1 MSKKDKTAE
10 ESKDVEIK
18 QEGPK
23 TPDTPV
29 SNVRSF
35 FTKEIN
41 DQIAEMGPKEMESIL
56 KGLIESREFIA
67 ILKYS
72 SLRTPLLDAT
82 LRSTDPLKEASKISW
97 AQGALA
103 GLSDLETYII
113 ELNAPKSAEEQE
125 SESTE
130 NKQEGVIIG

>member
-1 MSKKDKTAE
+1 MAKKDKG
-10 ESKDVEIK
+10 VEIK
-18 QEGPK
+18 QDVPK

-35 FTKEIN
+35 FTKEIS
-41 DQIAEMGPKEMESIL
+41 DQIAEMGAKEMESVL
-56 KGLIESREFIA
+56 KQLIGSQEFIA

-113 ELNAPKSAEEQE
+113 ELNAPKPEPEEVE
-125 SESTE
+125 EGEASGGR
-130 NKQEGVIIG
+130 QEGVIFG